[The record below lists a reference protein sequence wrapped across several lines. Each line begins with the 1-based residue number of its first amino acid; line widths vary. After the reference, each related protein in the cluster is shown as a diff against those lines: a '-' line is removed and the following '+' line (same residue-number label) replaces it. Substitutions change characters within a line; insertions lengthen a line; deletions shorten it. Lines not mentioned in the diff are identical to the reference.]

1 MLRTVKRWM
10 GLAPPPVD
18 WGPVPAWCQARGLSF
33 RRERDDRGFVIEGRS
48 DGLAWRLE
56 WGPPQRDYLIHS
68 ELRLRCEL
76 GGPEGLHLLV
86 MTTPLADAL
95 ERLAFERLTE
105 ATRTEADIAM
115 AEEGRWVSMYPAA
128 DLTAWRGLRS
138 RVRACGSDPAAL
150 RDWLATGLAEA
161 VAGALDRGPAR
172 DPAVFDPLVV
182 MTLRGRLYLRT
193 ALARPDPGALEL
205 GLGLA
210 QQAIRATRDT
220 FGRHA
225 SARPDDGGA
234 DTGATAWQTEATDP
248 RGTPPPAH

>member
-18 WGPVPAWCQARGLSF
+18 WGIVPSWCEGRGLSF
-33 RRERDDRGFVIEGRS
+33 RRERDDRGFVIEGRTE
-48 DGLAWRLE
+48 GLDWRLE
-56 WGPPQRDYLIHS
+56 WGPPQRDYLIHP

-76 GGPEGLHLLV
+76 AGPDGLHLLV

-105 ATRTEADIAM
+105 ANRTEADIAM

-128 DLTAWRGLRS
+128 DLAAWRGLRS
-138 RVRACGSDPAAL
+138 RVRVCGSDPAAL
-150 RDWLATGLAEA
+150 RDWLAAGLADA
-161 VAGALDRGPAR
+161 VGRALDRGPVR

-193 ALARPDPGALEL
+193 ALSRPDPGALEL
-205 GLGLA
+205 CLSLA
-210 QQAIRATRDT
+210 QEAIRATRDT
-220 FGRHA
+220 FARH
-225 SARPDDGGA
+225 SNLRHDDDGG
-234 DTGATAWQTEATDP
+234 DPGATAWQTEAPDP
-248 RGTPPPAH
+248 RIAPPPAG

>member
-18 WGPVPAWCQARGLSF
+18 WGIVPSWSEGKGLSF
-33 RRERDDRGFVIEGRS
+33 RRERDDRGFVIEGCT
-48 DGLAWRLE
+48 DGLDWRLE
-56 WGPPQRDYLIHS
+56 WGPPQRDYLIHP

-76 GGPEGLHLLV
+76 GGPDGLHLLV
-86 MTTPLADAL
+86 MTAPLADAL

-115 AEEGRWVSMYPAA
+115 AEEGRWVSMYPTA
-128 DLTAWRGLRS
+128 DLTGWRALRS

-150 RDWLATGLAEA
+150 RDWLAAGLAEA
-161 VAGALDRGPAR
+161 VGRSLDRGPVR

-193 ALARPDPGALEL
+193 ALARPDPGALDL
-205 GLGLA
+205 YLSLA
-210 QQAIRATRDT
+210 QEAIRATRDT
-220 FGRHA
+220 FARHR
-225 SARPDDGGA
+225 SMHPDIDAG
-234 DTGATAWQTEATDP
+234 DPGATAWQTEATDP
-248 RGTPPPAH
+248 RVAPPPAG